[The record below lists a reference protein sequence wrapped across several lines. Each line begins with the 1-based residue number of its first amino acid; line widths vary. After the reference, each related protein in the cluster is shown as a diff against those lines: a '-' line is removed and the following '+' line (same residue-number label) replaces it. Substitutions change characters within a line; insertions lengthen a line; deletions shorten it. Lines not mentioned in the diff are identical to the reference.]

1 MNQQD
6 APSKLRGIF
15 SLRKLEIGEK
25 RQIGDY
31 YLDQFGELQLID
43 KEPSFFSRKIGKLMC
58 PHYRVSRLKLFKEN
72 KIIKMIDNGRI
83 VYK

>member
-25 RQIGDY
+25 RRIGDY
-31 YLDQFGELQLID
+31 YLDQFGELRLID
-43 KEPSFFSRKIGKLMC
+43 KEPSFFSRKIGNLMC
-58 PHYRVSRLKLFKEN
+58 PHYRVSHLKPFKEN